1 MYIYFEALTD
11 SQEVT
16 KMTQKRPVDFNVTGV
31 DVVLDFTLI
40 PLFQELPLVNF
51 WYSIKEEK
59 SQFS

>member
-40 PLFQELPLVNF
+40 PLFQELLLVNF